1 MFPHPHKSQCGFH
14 SVHMVNSIKTVF
26 YQNTSTISM
35 SSRLFPAD
43 FKAALEAGAGPMPIT
58 FGSQPTVKLI
68 SITLLTK

>member
-1 MFPHPHKSQCGFH
+1 
-14 SVHMVNSIKTVF
+14 
-26 YQNTSTISM
+26 M

-68 SITLLTK
+68 SITLPTK